1 MSEVLKDEKK
11 LAFKCSHCEND
22 DMRHFIFY
30 SLEYQSEQF
39 MNSPYK
45 QNWNR
50 ETTPK
55 VPVGIHIRCAK
66 CNKDTF
72 IIPDSYQPTMWGSDI
87 PQQCIV
93 NVKYEKPAFSAVQ
106 YILTEDGYLDQVVV
120 TANNEML
127 SLVTKTNI
135 EEKTKFSVIGKSQY
149 ELLLGRGLKEV
160 GSLTEP
166 VAEDEKKP
174 IDTNHVK
181 TNNNDNK
188 NNRK

>member
-1 MSEVLKDEKK
+1 MSEVLKDDKK
-11 LAFKCSHCEND
+11 LVFKCSHCEND
-22 DMRHFIFY
+22 DMRHFVFY

-55 VPVGIHIRCAK
+55 IPVGVHIRCAK

-72 IIPDSYQPTMWGSDI
+72 IIPDSYQPTMWGNDI

-149 ELLLGRGLKEV
+149 ELLLSRGLKEV
-160 GSLTEP
+160 GFVET
-166 VAEDEKKP
+166 VAEPEKKP
-174 IDTNHVK
+174 VENQVK
-181 TNNNDNK
+181 INNNDNK
-188 NNRK
+188 NKK

>member
-1 MSEVLKDEKK
+1 MSENLKDDKK
-11 LAFKCSHCEND
+11 LIFKCSHCEND
-22 DMRHFIFY
+22 DMRHFVFY

-72 IIPDSYQPTMWGSDI
+72 IIPDSYQPTMWGNDI

-160 GSLTEP
+160 GSVIEP
-166 VAEDEKKP
+166 IVEEEKKP
-174 IDTNHVK
+174 VDTNHVK